1 MEIKICCPSYK
12 KDKVKSFN
20 FFGELLTVYVAE
32 NEYNTYIENNKKYK
46 DNIVSIPNEIQ
57 GNVARVRN
65 YILDRN
71 KECDVTCIVDDDIS
85 YIGYYE
91 KTIKRKL
98 KNDEILTFIEKYS
111 NLCNDFGFKMWGIN
125 LNSDKQSY
133 REQSPFSTI
142 SVVLGPFSCFLKG
155 NKCRYDERLP
165 LKEDYDIS
173 IQNLN
178 IYRGLLRVN
187 KFHYVCDQATSKGGC
202 ACYRN
207 LKREKEQLE
216 LLQKK
221 WGNKIVKIDSCDRN
235 HKTEKVKKFDFNPVI
250 NVPIKGV

>member
-20 FFGELLTVYVAE
+20 FFGKLLTVYVAE
-32 NEYNTYIENNKKYK
+32 NEYSKYIENNKEYK
-46 DNIVSIPNEIQ
+46 ENVIGIPNEVQ

-65 YILDRN
+65 YILNKN
-71 KECDVTCIVDDDIS
+71 KEFDVVCIVDDDIN
-85 YIGYYE
+85 YIGYFE
-91 KTIKRKL
+91 KNIKKKL
-98 KNDEILTFIEKYS
+98 KNDEIVPFIEKYT
-111 NLCNDFGFKMWGIN
+111 NLCSEFGYRMWGIN
-125 LNSDKQSY
+125 LNQDKQCY
-133 REQSPFSTI
+133 REQSPFSTT

-155 NKCRYDERLP
+155 NKCKYDERLP

-173 IQNLN
+173 LQNLN
-178 IYRGLLRVN
+178 LYRGILRVN

-221 WGNKIVKIDSCDRN
+221 WGSKIVKIDNCDRN
-235 HKTEKVKKFDFNPVI
+235 HRSGKTKSFDFNPVI
-250 NVPIKGV
+250 KVPIKGV